1 MRKTIAPADLQ
12 VERALNQKV
21 FVMSHTV
28 SAKSTVS
35 VLAFHP
41 LANIFPLIEGP
52 AFQELVADIKAHG
65 QREPIWLCDDKILDG
80 RNRYRACNEAGVEP
94 RFTVY
99 EGSDPLAFV
108 ISLNLKRRHLNASQ
122 LAFVALEIER
132 VEAELAKAR
141 MLAGKKLD
149 PDQQI
154 GQGRSAKRAAE
165 AIGVNHQYVSDAKK
179 IEAESPELAADIK
192 AGTKTITQA
201 KRELKE
207 AKQKEELHRPVSIM
221 LAPGLH
227 RGDFRTL
234 SDQIEDNS
242 VELVFTDPPYDGD
255 LVALYGDA
263 ARVAARILKPG
274 GSFIAYSGQSHLP
287 DVLAGCGAHLKY
299 WWTIAATDDGG
310 PKAIMRKH
318 GICVGWKPLIWFVK
332 ETRGDVCNLLFDV
345 VTGKRQKDFHPWQQH
360 EEAAHYY
367 IEKLTSKDGLVV
379 DFFVGGGTTPAAAK
393 KLGRKFIGFE
403 INANSIERASNRLAE
418 AA

>member
-1 MRKTIAPADLQ
+1 MT
-12 VERALNQKV
+12 
-21 FVMSHTV
+21 SY
-28 SAKSTVS
+28 
-35 VLAFHP
+35 HP
-41 LANIFPLIEGP
+41 LANIFPLIEGA

-65 QREPIWLCDDKILDG
+65 QREPIWLYGGEILDG
-80 RNRYRACNEAGVEP
+80 RNRYRACNEAGIEP

-179 IEAESPELAADIK
+179 IEAEAPELAADIK
-192 AGTKTITQA
+192 AGTKTLTQA
-201 KRELKE
+201 KRLIKE
-207 AKQKEELHRPVSIM
+207 AAQKEALQRPVTIT
-221 LAPGLH
+221 LAPGLY
-227 RGDFRTL
+227 RGDFREL
-234 SDQIEDNS
+234 SDKIEDNS
-242 VELVFTDPPYDGD
+242 VELVFTDPPYDAD
-255 LVALYGDA
+255 SPVSLYGEA

-274 GSFIAYSGQSHLP
+274 GSFIAYSGQTCLPSVLNECSNHLR
-287 DVLAGCGAHLKY
+287 Y
-299 WWTIAATDDGG
+299 WWTIASRNGG
-310 PKAIMRKH
+310 ANPLLGKL
-318 GICVGWKPLIWFVK
+318 GIRCTWKPLVWFVK
-332 ETRGDVCNLLFDV
+332 DTRGDHTNILFDS
-345 VTGKRQKDFHPWQQH
+345 VTGKREKDHHEWQQS
-360 EEAAHYY
+360 ECEAAYY
-367 IEKLTSKDGLVV
+367 IEKLSSPNGLVV

-403 INANSIERASNRLAE
+403 INASSIERASNRLLE